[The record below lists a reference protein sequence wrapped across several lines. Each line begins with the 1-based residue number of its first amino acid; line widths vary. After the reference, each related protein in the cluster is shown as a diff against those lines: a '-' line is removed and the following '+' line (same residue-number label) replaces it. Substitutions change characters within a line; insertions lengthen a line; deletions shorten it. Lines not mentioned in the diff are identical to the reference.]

1 MSSLFFFARSIG
13 LNKER
18 WERWTRCFG
27 RSSSRERAFMSTPDL
42 KLSARDFYYCFCL
55 VISARIL
62 LSFCD
67 FFGFENICQTWKT
80 NGQLLPNFQCARR
93 LNQAMKYKTTKA
105 KKLLNSILSSY
116 LRTLSPR
123 RHRSVRILF
132 LMYIPEILIFFLE
145 HLTHHYPLH

>member
-105 KKLLNSILSSY
+105 KKLLNSILSPY

-132 LMYIPEILIFFLE
+132 LLIHIP
-145 HLTHHYPLH
+145 